1 MGYYHVEDTG
11 KGVYIRGF
19 DNINNDYKMPPIDY
33 LQKYIEY
40 QNGGYTDHTKNLDWL
55 SEMDI
60 RHQLAFLS
68 ISNYEFSGMIDDL
81 DVHTPKEFCNAY
93 DENFYFEKDAPLML
107 ECLFCYRYGYP
118 FGCFKG
124 ISDYDDNIMFYC
136 CVKYPPKEYNKALG
150 ELTEDV
156 FLKQL
161 REFLCDLLGDDY
173 YSTVELALCEEYIKE

>member
-1 MGYYHVEDTG
+1 MGYYHVEDNG
-11 KGVYIRGF
+11 KGVYIKEF
-19 DNINNDYKMPPIDY
+19 DSINNDYEMPPIDY
-33 LQKYIEY
+33 IQKYLEY
-40 QNGGYTDHTKNLDWL
+40 QDDGYTKNKKNLDWI
-55 SEMDI
+55 SEMDTYHKI
-60 RHQLAFLS
+60 AFLS
-68 ISNYEFSGMIDDL
+68 MSDYEFSSL
-81 DVHTPKEFCNAY
+81 DVHAPDEFCRDY
-93 DENFYFEKDAPLML
+93 DNNYYFKRDAPRFF

-124 ISDYDDNIMFYC
+124 VCDYDDNIMFYC

-173 YSTVELALCEEYIKE
+173 YSTVELALCEEYIKEQF